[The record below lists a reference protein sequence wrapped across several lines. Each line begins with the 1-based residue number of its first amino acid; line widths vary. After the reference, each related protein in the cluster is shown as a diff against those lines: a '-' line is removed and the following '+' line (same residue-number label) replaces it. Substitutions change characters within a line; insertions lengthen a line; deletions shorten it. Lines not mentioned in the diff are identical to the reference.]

1 MHIPHHCHGTEL
13 PAVRQCFA
21 RVRSQSQSSSCLRSS
36 ACRLLLLQECIS
48 SCKIQ
53 LGAITEP
60 RYLAV
65 LLVLPAG
72 SPCNPLSCHHM
83 TRVEVNR
90 LQQSALPSGYVGKVT
105 PKTAVSAKGSPFPL
119 TKRCQSDGELRYG
132 ERRRVQLQTM
142 ALRVQREMSAP
153 SVAVRSTQ
161 L

>member
-1 MHIPHHCHGTEL
+1 M
-13 PAVRQCFA
+13 V
-21 RVRSQSQSSSCLRSS
+21 SS
-36 ACRLLLLQECIS
+36 AFPWSDFLPPECTFLITATGLSSPPSVSALQES
-48 SCKIQ
+48 DPKIQ

>member
-105 PKTAVSAKGSPFPL
+105 PKTAVSAKVSPSLLQRDVRVMVNCDMESGGGSSCRPWHCEC
-119 TKRCQSDGELRYG
+119 KGK
-132 ERRRVQLQTM
+132 
-142 ALRVQREMSAP
+142 
-153 SVAVRSTQ
+153 
-161 L
+161 